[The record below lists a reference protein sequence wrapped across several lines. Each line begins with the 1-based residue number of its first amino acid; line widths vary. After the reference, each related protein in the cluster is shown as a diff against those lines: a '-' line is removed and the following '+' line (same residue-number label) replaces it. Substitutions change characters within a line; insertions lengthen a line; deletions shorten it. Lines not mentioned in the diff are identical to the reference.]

1 MIFVD
6 DREPERLVQLL
17 RSMGVDVRRK
27 RLEIGDY
34 LVTNSSREVAVER
47 KSVEDFESSIIDG
60 RLFDQ
65 VHRLSKKYPL
75 SFLCIVGSESSESSG
90 SDSGRSDRSES
101 SESKE
106 SKGKVRI
113 SRDAFVGG
121 ILSVALTALSSG
133 TVIPLRLESEE
144 EFCLM
149 LKNLDRKLS
158 SGKLK
163 VYPRIVRKTEV
174 DDSVAMLTAIP
185 GIGVE
190 KAKRLLERFGSV
202 HAVVNASIADLKRVD
217 GIGDKQARRIYYFV
231 RGLRIR

>member
-6 DREPERLVQLL
+6 DREPERIVRLL

-34 LVTNSSREVAVER
+34 LVTSSSREVAVER

-75 SFLCIVGSESSESSG
+75 SFLCIVDSDSSESPG
-90 SDSGRSDRSES
+90 SDSDSSDS

-106 SKGKVRI
+106 SKSKERI